1 MRLVPGICALALLL
15 VSGCAPASG
24 GEGRILV
31 FAAASLGE
39 AFTEIATRFEA
50 RNPDLSVDLHLAGTS
65 RLAFQ
70 IGEGAPADV
79 FASADVANM
88 AKIVARGLVVD
99 GPHVFARNE
108 LAIATAVGNP
118 LRVRGLA
125 DFARDDLRLALCG
138 PEVPAGQYAREA
150 FRRAGVDPRPGSD
163 EPHVKAVVA
172 KIELGEVDAGVVY
185 RTDIDAAPGRVHGI
199 VLPAVHQVTA
209 ECPIAALST
218 DGRPA
223 LAARA
228 FVDFVLGGE
237 GRAVLAGR
245 GFQLP

>member
-1 MRLVPGICALALLL
+1 
-15 VSGCAPASG
+15 
-24 GEGRILV
+24 
-31 FAAASLGE
+31 
-39 AFTEIATRFEA
+39 
-50 RNPDLSVDLHLAGTS
+50 
-65 RLAFQ
+65 
-70 IGEGAPADV
+70 
-79 FASADVANM
+79 
-88 AKIVARGLVVD
+88 
-99 GPHVFARNE
+99 
-108 LAIATAVGNP
+108 
-118 LRVRGLA
+118 
-125 DFARDDLRLALCG
+125 
-138 PEVPAGQYAREA
+138 
-150 FRRAGVDPRPGSD
+150 
-163 EPHVKAVVA
+163 VKAVVA